1 MKIEGFLKQQLV
13 IILIDTGSTINFMNS
28 KVAARLMLLKED
40 CSGQSWTLSEVNRTG
55 WTGVR
60 KPHDAA
66 AFLTAGPRSH
76 SAPSALARGALLIA
90 AAAHSRPPPTM
101 LAATVFIA
109 AISRCSRSYRVLL
122 AAAAPVLLVAIA
134 IVLLALHLPSLLYM
148 ELWGTVESGGR
159 MEEDAIDPPL
169 QPKSEK
175 DKEASSP
182 VSPPPA
188 CHCARGSNRRED
200 EDIDR

>member
-1 MKIEGFLKQQLV
+1 
-13 IILIDTGSTINFMNS
+13 
-28 KVAARLMLLKED
+28 
-40 CSGQSWTLSEVNRTG
+40 
-55 WTGVR
+55 
-60 KPHDAA
+60 
-66 AFLTAGPRSH
+66 
-76 SAPSALARGALLIA
+76 
-90 AAAHSRPPPTM
+90 M

-122 AAAAPVLLVAIA
+122 AAITAAAAAPVLLVAIA

-169 QPKSEK
+169 QPKSDK